1 MKTEDEQ
8 RARAVRHVPVA
19 APGAEADTAAPGR
32 LSLRPQAPHRFR
44 LIKRILVG
52 RPLSTDRLEH
62 ERLGKPTALAVFA
75 SDNLSSSAYATEE
88 IVRVLVEKAAI
99 GVFVMVVPITLALL
113 GVLAILLFS
122 YRQTIKSYP
131 QGGGAYLVSRDNFGP
146 LPAQVAGVSLLT
158 DYILTEAVSVSAGT
172 AALTSV
178 FSGLFPYRVPI
189 SLFFIVVLTWGNLRG
204 AKEAGRMFAIP
215 TYFFIAMMGSLLA
228 GGIYEVLTGGLHRPP
243 TFAQAPVLHSV
254 GLFVVLHAFS
264 SGGAAVTGVEAIS
277 NGVPAFKPPEW
288 RNARVTLMWMGSA
301 LAVMFLGLSLLVA
314 RLHVVPDPTGAKTV
328 LAQVGRAVFGRSA
341 AGSVFYVLLQ
351 VATMLILVLAAN
363 TSYAGFPR
371 LASFIAADRY
381 LPRQLTRYGDRLVYS
396 NGIVVLAGLA
406 AVLVVVFKASVTHL
420 IPLYAIGVF
429 TSFTFSQAGMS
440 KHHLKYREP
449 GWRAGLVINAVGA
462 VVSGLM
468 TIIIAS
474 TKFADGAW
482 VILIVVPL
490 AVLGLL
496 AIHRH
501 YMEAARILRDPA
513 GSVPMDYPRQRVVI
527 PVPGGSSGDEPIVRA
542 ALAYAQRVFP
552 TEVRAT
558 RLVRPGEDY
567 TGFLKTDPVGDEVK
581 EVALAAGSDRHAL
594 SDYIRTLRREVGPG
608 EVLNVMIPEAVTGH
622 GLAYIVGQRRL
633 QVRKSALI
641 TEPGV
646 VVTNLALHAGY
657 EALEPGEHAARSR
670 ATSTSLR
677 SQRPWRHVAV
687 VLVGGLHNGTLAGL
701 RYARSLGADELRCVH
716 IETDAAETEALMA
729 EWAAGVPR
737 ARLEVLP
744 SPHREVSRPVF
755 DYVRGFLD
763 ANPRTYVTIVIPEF
777 VCRRWWHNALHNHTA
792 LLLKRTFLFEPSVVV
807 AAVPYRLDRPPRAA
821 HPPAPERALAH

>member
-1 MKTEDEQ
+1 MRTKDEQ
-8 RARAVRHVPVA
+8 GSGA
-19 APGAEADTAAPGR
+19 AGKVGADPAPAPQAETPGKGGAAQGDK

-44 LIKRILVG
+44 LLKRLLVG
-52 RPLSTDRLEH
+52 RPLATERLEF

-88 IVRVLVEKAAI
+88 IVRVLVEAAAL

-113 GVLAILLFS
+113 GVLGILLFS

-178 FSGLFPYRVPI
+178 FGGLFPYRVPI

-204 AKEAGRMFAIP
+204 AKEAGRIFAFP
-215 TYFFIAMMGSLLA
+215 TYVFIAMMGCLLA
-228 GGIYEVLTGGLHRPP
+228 GGIFEFLTGGLHRPA

-277 NGVPAFKPPEW
+277 NGVPAFKEPAW
-288 RNARVTLMWMGSA
+288 RNARTTLMWMGFL
-301 LAVMFLGLSLLVA
+301 LAVMFLGLSALVA
-314 RLHVVPDPTGAKTV
+314 RLHIVPDPTGAKTV
-328 LAQVGRAVFGRSA
+328 LAQVGRAVFGNSEL
-341 AGSVFYVLLQ
+341 GTVFYVLLQ
-351 VATMLILVLAAN
+351 VSTMLILVLAAN

-381 LPRQLTRYGDRLVYS
+381 LPRQLTRHGDRLVYS

-406 AVLVVVFKASVTHL
+406 AVLVVLFKASVTHL

-440 KHHLKYREP
+440 RHHRREREP
-449 GWRAGLVINAVGA
+449 GWRSGLVINAVGA

-474 TKFADGAW
+474 TKFKDGAW
-482 VILIVVPL
+482 VILLVVPL

-501 YMEAARILRDPA
+501 YMEASRILRDPERR
-513 GSVPMDYPRQRVVI
+513 PPLDYPRQRVVV
-527 PVPGGSSGDEPIVRA
+527 PVPAGSTGDEPLVRA
-542 ALAYAQRVFP
+542 ALAYARRVFP
-552 TEVRAT
+552 TEVRAAQ
-558 RLVRPGEDY
+558 VVQPGEDY
-567 TGFLKTDPVGDEVK
+567 QEFLKTRPLGDEVK
-581 EVALAAGSDRHAL
+581 EVALASGAGSSAL
-594 SDYIRTLRREVGPG
+594 SAYIRTLRQEVGQG
-608 EVLNVMIPEAVTGH
+608 EVLNIVIPETVSG
-622 GLAYIVGQRRL
+622 GRLSYIVGKRSLHR
-633 QVRKSALI
+633 RKSSLL

-646 VVTNLALHAGY
+646 VVTNLALHEGY
-657 EALEPGEHAARSR
+657 EDLEPGEHAARS
-670 ATSTSLR
+670 AESS
-677 SQRPWRHVAV
+677 RPWRHVALL
-687 VLVGGLHNGTLAGL
+687 LVGGLHNAPLSGL
-701 RYARSLGADELRCVH
+701 RFARSLGADELHCLH
-716 IETDAAETEALMA
+716 IETDKAESEALLA
-729 EWAAGVPR
+729 EWEPAVPR
-737 ARLEVLP
+737 AKLEILE
-744 SPHREVSRPVF
+744 SPHREVGRPVF
-755 DYVRGFLD
+755 EWVRGVLD
-763 ANPRTYVTIVIPEF
+763 ANPHTYVTIVIPEF
-777 VCRRWWHNALHNHTA
+777 LCRRWWHLALHNHT
-792 LLLKRTFLFEPSVVV
+792 
-807 AAVPYRLDRPPRAA
+807 
-821 HPPAPERALAH
+821 